1 MMRLNKRSQARQ
13 SAEVQRGGSAGC
25 DPAPHSPAAAITSL
39 CSVCGKVRPGGRCS
53 PERLR
58 LPAPAVLIMLEG
70 PEFPRGA
77 FPELPTGSPAPLE
90 HLSTRSDPAHI
101 KPGHFEQA
109 PAIRQDPSPF
119 WRRFFFS
126 KHHPC
131 PRTLLPLAPRSPGP
145 AAHPP
150 LQNPCAE
157 GQPGDSELPRVAF
170 CAAQVLQPLPGGK
183 ESSCGRRK
191 GR

>member
-1 MMRLNKRSQARQ
+1 MRLNKRSQARQ

-101 KPGHFEQA
+101 KPGHFEQG

-119 WRRFFFS
+119 SRFFFQAPS
-126 KHHPC
+126 
-131 PRTLLPLAPRSPGP
+131 LPQNSPPPRSAQSRPCSP
-145 AAHPP
+145 STAPKSLRRRAA
-150 LQNPCAE
+150 
-157 GQPGDSELPRVAF
+157 R
-170 CAAQVLQPLPGGK
+170 
-183 ESSCGRRK
+183 
-191 GR
+191 